1 MKAPRKDALVNKQ
14 YENNWLGEWEIK
26 SIFLN
31 NFFFP
36 QILVKD
42 LNVKKIEKVGDLKKK
57 KILVCGRV
65 PKHILKQ
72 KKRIDKFAIK
82 INFQNLYG
90 KNIINKTKW
99 QLRKWGTT
107 ENTYGRKGLFSF
119 IHKEIFKSIRPR

>member
-57 KILVCGRV
+57 K
-65 PKHILKQ
+65 
-72 KKRIDKFAIK
+72 
-82 INFQNLYG
+82 
-90 KNIINKTKW
+90 
-99 QLRKWGTT
+99 
-107 ENTYGRKGLFSF
+107 S
-119 IHKEIFKSIRPR
+119 